1 MTGITRV
8 EVIGPDG
15 RLFSHYFDKEVEARA
30 MIQDS
35 GRTLKVFL
43 DNVEEEV

>member
-1 MTGITRV
+1 MITRV

-15 RLFSHYFDKEVEARA
+15 RLFSHYFEEEVEARA
-30 MIQDS
+30 VIHDS
-35 GRTLKVFL
+35 GRTLKIFL